1 MEYNDKMEWNL
12 CCNGSVK
19 IGLKASAIK
28 PVLKL
33 ALYQNDLN
41 DSQHSSQSKTAALC
55 RRCWTF
61 SITSQQLVVWLLPA
75 VISLIL
81 LLVKLNWCVNAKDRL
96 EDSIP

>member
-12 CCNGSVK
+12 CCNASVE

-33 ALYQNDLN
+33 ALYQNNLN
-41 DSQHSSQSKTAALC
+41 DSQHSSESKKAALC

-61 SITSQQLVVWLLPA
+61 SIISQQLVVWLLPA
-75 VISLIL
+75 LISLIL
-81 LLVKLNWCVNAKDRL
+81 PLVKIELAH
-96 EDSIP
+96 